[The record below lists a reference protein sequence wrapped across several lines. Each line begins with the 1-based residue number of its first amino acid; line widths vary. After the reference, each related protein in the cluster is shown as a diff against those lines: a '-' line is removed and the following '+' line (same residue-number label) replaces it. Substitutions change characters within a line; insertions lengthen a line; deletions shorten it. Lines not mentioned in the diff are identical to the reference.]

1 MTHDDFTYKTLLKES
16 FELTKKHF
24 LFLLAVLII
33 NVAIEVLLSKVPSE
47 ISPVG
52 GILSLAVSMAT
63 TYVVLVIVNG
73 KKPLWSDLVQPFRN
87 YLIPLH
93 YLLAILVLGALFFA
107 GVLVP
112 LVALGINK
120 VIFAGAMVAYVLA
133 AIYFGARFSFFRY
146 FILEDEKL
154 GPIDALKK
162 SWGMTDG
169 RFWKLAGYSA
179 VLILLNMLGL
189 LAFGLGLI
197 LTLPMSAIAITLIYK
212 RWSYHR
218 SNAEGRHIA

>member
-24 LFLLAVLII
+24 LFLLAVLAI
-33 NVAIEVLLSKVPSE
+33 NVTIEILLSKTPSE
-47 ISPVG
+47 LSPVG

-63 TYVVLVIVNG
+63 TYVILVIVNG
-73 KKPLWSDLVQPFRN
+73 KKPLWSDLVQPFKN

-93 YLLAILVLGALFFA
+93 YLLAVIALGVLFFA
-107 GVLVP
+107 GVLIP
-112 LVALGINK
+112 LAALGINK
-120 VIFAGAMVAYVLA
+120 VVFAVAMIAYVLA
-133 AIYFGARFSFFRY
+133 AIYFGVRFSFFRY
-146 FILEDEKL
+146 FILENEKL
-154 GPIDALKK
+154 GPIEALKK
-162 SWGMTDG
+162 SWNMTDG

-197 LTLPMSAIAITLIYK
+197 LTLPMSAIAVTLIYK
-212 RWSYHR
+212 KWTHSH
-218 SNAEGRHIA
+218 SPVEGRHLA